1 MLALHD
7 VPSVYPNTQQLVHS
21 KVSLAISRGQFS
33 NEYTGIGMKLVSE
46 CEWTLSRD
54 WLYRDPISSEAFGD
68 LSHFKWE
75 RECPKI
81 TWDPTTYNKYLNF
94 FASKNTEKTMK
105 LTVLNPDPLNLWK
118 ASMGAEGVAVRIIS
132 RIPTLNL

>member
-1 MLALHD
+1 MTNSSYFCFWGQHDGSQVYINGGDDGLPPFGDVLALHD

-68 LSHFKWE
+68 LSTSSG
-75 RECPKI
+75 RESVPK
-81 TWDPTTYNKYLNF
+81 
-94 FASKNTEKTMK
+94 
-105 LTVLNPDPLNLWK
+105 
-118 ASMGAEGVAVRIIS
+118 
-132 RIPTLNL
+132 